1 MINRML
7 LPELQ
12 SDLARSPAVALLG
25 PRQAGK
31 TTLALEIGQRL
42 DATYLDLESEQDRAK
57 LASPELYLGQRLD
70 RLIILDEVHR
80 VPGLFPVLR
89 GLIDQGRR
97 QGRRAGLYLLLGSA
111 SPELLK
117 QASESLAGRIAYRE
131 LTPFTAS
138 EIPADGLGRLW
149 LRGGFPDSYLAADE
163 AVSLRWRQDFIR
175 TYLEREAP
183 LFGGRI
189 GPEALRR
196 LWGMLAHGQGG
207 LLNSARLAASLGMD
221 VRTVNRYVDLLVELF
236 LVRRLQPWHANAGKR
251 LTRSP
256 KLYVRDSGILHALLA
271 IRDEDTLLSHPV
283 AGTSWEGFAIESLIA
298 AGRDVQAH
306 FYRTAAGAELDLV
319 LVLPGGEV
327 WAVEIKRSL
336 SPKPGRGFHSARA
349 DVQPARSFIVYPG
362 MERFPIDEN
371 LEAISLPA
379 LCALV
384 AGASHNT
391 APSPLVGEGRGE
403 G

>member
-1 MINRML
+1 MI
-7 LPELQ
+7 LPELNA
-12 SDLARSPAVALLG
+12 DLGRLPAVALLG

-31 TTLALEIGQRL
+31 TTLALAIGERL
-42 DATYLDLESEQDRAK
+42 DAIYLDLESEQDQAK
-57 LASPELYLGQRLD
+57 LVSPELYLGERLD
-70 RLIILDEVHR
+70 RLVILDEVHR

-111 SPELLK
+111 SLDLLK

-131 LTPFTAS
+131 LTPFTAA
-138 EIPADGLGRLW
+138 EIPAESLGRLW
-149 LRGGFPDSYLAADE
+149 LRGGFPDSFLAADE
-163 AVSLRWRQDFIR
+163 AASLRWRQDFVR
-175 TYLEREAP
+175 TYLEREVP

-189 GPEALRR
+189 GPEMLRR
-196 LWGMLAHGQGG
+196 LWGMLAHGQGS

-221 VRTVNRYVDLLVELF
+221 VRTVNRYVDLLTELF
-236 LVRRLQPWHANAGKR
+236 LVRRLQPWHANVGKR

-271 IRDEDTLLSHPV
+271 IRDEENLLSHPI
-283 AGTSWEGFAIESLIA
+283 AGASWEGFVIESLIA
-298 AGRDVQAH
+298 AGRDAH
-306 FYRTAAGAELDLV
+306 PYFYRTAAGAELDLL

-349 DVQPARSFIVYPG
+349 DVAPARSFVVYPG
-362 MERFPIDEN
+362 KEGYPIEEGV
-371 LEAISLPA
+371 EAISLPG

-384 AGASHNT
+384 AGASLNT
-391 APSPLVGEGRGE
+391 SPSPLVGEGRGE

>member
-1 MINRML
+1 MI
-7 LPELQ
+7 LPELNA
-12 SDLARSPAVALLG
+12 DLDRLPAVALLG

-31 TTLALEIGQRL
+31 TTLALAIGERL
-42 DATYLDLESEQDRAK
+42 DAVYLDLESEQDQAK
-57 LASPELYLGQRLD
+57 LASPELYLGERLD
-70 RLIILDEVHR
+70 RLVILDEVHR

-89 GLIDQGRR
+89 GLIDRGRR

-111 SPELLK
+111 SLDLLK

-131 LTPFTAS
+131 LTPFTAA
-138 EIPADGLGRLW
+138 EIPAESLGRLW
-149 LRGGFPDSYLAADE
+149 LRGGFPDSFLATDE
-163 AVSLRWRQDFIR
+163 AASLRWRQDFVR
-175 TYLEREAP
+175 TYLEREVP

-189 GPEALRR
+189 GPEMLRR
-196 LWGMLAHGQGG
+196 LWGMLAHGQGS

-221 VRTVNRYVDLLVELF
+221 VRTVNRYVDLLTELF
-236 LVRRLQPWHANAGKR
+236 LVRRLQPWHANVGKR

-271 IRDEDTLLSHPV
+271 IRDEENLLSHPI
-283 AGTSWEGFAIESLIA
+283 AGASWEGFVIESLIA
-298 AGRDVQAH
+298 AGRDAH
-306 FYRTAAGAELDLV
+306 PYFYRTAAGAELDLL

-349 DVQPARSFIVYPG
+349 DVAPARSFVVYPG
-362 MERFPIDEN
+362 VDSYPIEAGV
-371 LEAISLPA
+371 EAISLRG

-384 AGASHNT
+384 AGASLNT
-391 APSPLVGEGRGE
+391 SPSPLVGEGRGE